1 MKWEGGR
8 TVNTE
13 RKHHQNLEDSQERMF
28 STTQKSRLLKA
39 TKDNR
44 PNVNNRNIYDAV
56 SAGTGQILLIVLDLL
71 NLFCLL
77 TEPLLSQRAL
87 KLVLTF
93 IEGIFEL
100 LEGLRERERRFIFLH
115 QFIQVYPWQ
124 QIWKWEEKIKKKKKR
139 RHFRVASVK
148 KKARVEMQLNLNNIQ
163 RKHVSFTNAT
173 QWVSKCV

>member
-1 MKWEGGR
+1 ML
-8 TVNTE
+8 TSLQTE
-13 RKHHQNLEDSQERMF
+13 NQRCNKLWWGEKGAAL
-28 STTQKSRLLKA
+28 STQSENIIKTLKIVKNGCSSTMQKSRLVKA

-71 NLFCLL
+71 DLFCLL

-124 QIWKWEEKIKKKKKR
+124 QIWKWGEKIKKKKTKTFQSG
-139 RHFRVASVK
+139 FR
-148 KKARVEMQLNLNNIQ
+148 
-163 RKHVSFTNAT
+163 
-173 QWVSKCV
+173 